1 MIGNIKTIMVTAAM
15 LLPSLISVAGNK
27 DRAGASGANELL
39 INPWARSSGWMG
51 INVSNVTGTE
61 AQYLNVAGTAFTK
74 KTELGFTHTNYLQ
87 GSGVSINT
95 AGLSVKAG
103 ESGALSLGVS
113 SFDLGDNL
121 ITTTDNPEGG
131 LGTFS
136 PQFINVAL
144 SYAKGF
150 SRSIYGGL
158 TIRMVSEGI
167 SDANAQG
174 LAFDAGIQYI
184 TGFNE
189 AKDNLKFGI
198 ALRNVGAPMKYKGE
212 GFTFKATTDNGNA
225 ISIQPR
231 TEKFEMPSLIQIG
244 GSYDLKFAEIHKL
257 TFAGS
262 FISNSFTRDQVGLGV
277 EYGFKKLL
285 MLRAGYLFQNTN
297 EEFQD
302 ETANALT
309 GLGAGI
315 TVELP
320 LGKSGKSLGL
330 DYSFRDSD
338 PYDGVHSFGLVF
350 KL

>member
-1 MIGNIKTIMVTAAM
+1 MVTAAM
-15 LLPSLISVAGNK
+15 LLPSFMSLAGNK

-51 INVSNVTGTE
+51 INISNVAGTE

-74 KTELGFTHTNYLQ
+74 KTEIGFTHTNYLQ

-95 AGLSVKAG
+95 AGLSIKTG

-113 SFDLGDNL
+113 SVDLGDNL
-121 ITTTDNPEGG
+121 ITTVDNPEGG

-150 SRSIYGGL
+150 SKSIYGGL
-158 TIRMVSEGI
+158 TVRMVSEGI

-174 LAFDAGIQYI
+174 LSFDAGIQYV

-198 ALRNVGAPMKYKGE
+198 ALRNVGAPLRYKGE
-212 GFTFKATTDNGNA
+212 GFTFKETTGNGNT

-244 GSYDLKFAEIHKL
+244 GSYDLRFAEIHKL

-262 FISNSFTRDQVGLGV
+262 FISNSFTRDQVGVGV
-277 EYGFKKLL
+277 EYGFKKLV
-285 MLRAGYLFQNTN
+285 MIRAGYLYQTTS
-297 EEFQD
+297 EEFDD
-302 ETANALT
+302 EIATATT

-320 LGKSGKSLGL
+320 LGKSGKTLGL

-338 PYDGVHSFGLVF
+338 PYDGTHSFGLVF